1 MSAPRIHSLLLAAL
15 IAAAPLAQA
24 APEEGPAPGAMPMH
38 EMPRGGMPMM
48 GAPMVGLP
56 GLPGIELS
64 EAQQD
69 KLFQLHHQQAPAIY
83 AQQKAARKATEALR
97 ALVGT
102 PDYTP
107 AKARDLA
114 QSASR
119 AHAEL
124 ALLRAQAEHEFLTM
138 LSEEQKKQLAEHRAG
153 PEGGKRGGLPMAG
166 PRGEEGP
173 RERR

>member
-1 MSAPRIHSLLLAAL
+1 MPAIRMRTFILTAL
-15 IAAAPLAQA
+15 MAAAPLAHA
-24 APEEGPAPGAMPMH
+24 APEEAPAPAGMPMH
-38 EMPRGGMPMM
+38 EAPHGGMPMM
-48 GAPMVGLP
+48 GGPMGAMP
-56 GLPGIELS
+56 GKPGIDLS

-83 AQQKAARKATEALR
+83 AQQKAARKAAEALK
-97 ALVGT
+97 ALIGT

-114 QSASR
+114 QALAK

-124 ALLRAQAEHEFLTM
+124 SLLRAQSEHEFLSM
-138 LSEEQKKQLAEHRAG
+138 LTEEQKKQMTERRAG
-153 PEGGKRGGLPMAG
+153 PEGDKRGGMPMPG
-166 PRGEEGP
+166 PKGEEGP